1 MIARSGKTSLRRRRS
16 WQFVFLFRLARLVT
30 LIVLVAASAFA
41 LMKISPVDPLEAY
54 VGQAA
59 NRISPEQ
66 YDRIAERWGFNEP
79 SGVQFLKWAR
89 NVVSG
94 DLGVSS
100 TYGRPVAEVIAERVV
115 SSVVLLG
122 LAWLLSGVLGFA
134 LGVIAGTH
142 PGSATDHII
151 RVYSYLLA
159 STPTFWL
166 AILMLMFFSVWL
178 GWTPFCCA
186 SPPGVLANEVSV
198 LAWLQ
203 HLILPTAALTVF
215 GVAQIALHT
224 RAKVVELMRSEFADY
239 ARAQGASEA
248 EVAWRHV
255 ARNAALPALTLQFA
269 SLGELF
275 GGSVL
280 AEQVFSY
287 PGLGK
292 ATVEAGLRGDV
303 PLLLAIAILMTIVV
317 SIGNT
322 IADVLY
328 ERVDRR
334 VNQAGSA
341 R

>member
-1 MIARSGKTSLRRRRS
+1 MLIIA
-16 WQFVFLFRLARLVT
+16 
-30 LIVLVAASAFA
+30 VAAVAFA
-41 LMKISPVDPLEAY
+41 LMKVSPVDPLEAY

-66 YDRIAERWGFNEP
+66 YERIAARWGFDEP

-89 NVVSG
+89 NIASG
-94 DLGVSS
+94 DLGTSS
-100 TYGRPVAEVIAERVV
+100 TYARPVAEVIFERVGA
-115 SSVVLLG
+115 SLVLVG
-122 LAWLLSGVLGFA
+122 LSWLLSGILGFA
-134 LGVIAGTH
+134 LGVVAGTH
-142 PGSATDHII
+142 PGSATDRII
-151 RVYSYLLA
+151 STYSYLLA

-166 AILMLMFFSVWL
+166 AILALLVFSVWL

-186 SPPGVLANEVSV
+186 SPPGVPAREVTL
-198 LAWLQ
+198 LAWLH
-203 HLILPTAALTVF
+203 HLLLPTLVLTLF
-215 GVAQIALHT
+215 GVAQITLHT
-224 RAKVVELMRSEFADY
+224 RAKVVELMRSDFADY
-239 ARAQGASEA
+239 ARSQGASEH

-280 AEQVFSY
+280 AEQVFAY

-303 PLLLAIAILMTIVV
+303 PLLLAITVLMTIVV

-322 IADVLY
+322 IADILY
-328 ERVDRR
+328 ARVDPRLR
-334 VNQAGSA
+334 EAGDG